1 MSFYPIFKTRNP
13 VVNFRLRTFFS
24 ASLKSCRGFPDGF
37 PEDFPD
43 HNVKKKKKGV
53 GGIQV
58 TVLLRQE
65 FEKISDENKKKSL
78 IGRSS
83 RSSAQASKGFF
94 NPHVIAAMIQSRFF
108 ALPSVISEITRI
120 TLIVRK

>member
-65 FEKISDENKKKSL
+65 FEKISDEN
-78 IGRSS
+78 
-83 RSSAQASKGFF
+83 
-94 NPHVIAAMIQSRFF
+94 
-108 ALPSVISEITRI
+108 
-120 TLIVRK
+120 

>member
-43 HNVKKKKKGV
+43 HNVKKGRG
-53 GGIQV
+53 GGILV
-58 TVLLRQE
+58 TVLMRQE
-65 FEKISDENKKKSL
+65 FEKISVKNKKKSL